1 MPDDMRALAV
11 GPSQAE
17 TVRSPIGGDVVY
29 LARGEQTGG
38 ALTALKVS
46 VPPGEGPPLH
56 RHTREEEWVYVLD
69 GQLRWKLDDDLRTTT
84 AGSSVFI
91 PRGLP
96 HCFQNVGEGPARMLI
111 TFTPAGMEG
120 FFDRLAELTAFDLD
134 AFTRAAAEHGMEV
147 VGPTL
152 AESDPL

>member
-1 MPDDMRALAV
+1 MPKVSFRMASASRESVAISGRNRPMPEDVRALAV

-38 ALTALKVS
+38 ALTALKVG

-69 GQLRWKLDDDLRTTT
+69 GHLRWK
-84 AGSSVFI
+84 
-91 PRGLP
+91 
-96 HCFQNVGEGPARMLI
+96 
-111 TFTPAGMEG
+111 
-120 FFDRLAELTAFDLD
+120 
-134 AFTRAAAEHGMEV
+134 
-147 VGPTL
+147 
-152 AESDPL
+152 